1 MRKRAAAVAFWL
13 YLAVLL
19 RITVFRSGWYENEL
33 FAGSVV
39 WVPFQT
45 IFSYL
50 SAGQW
55 RYFLYLFAGNILW
68 FFPFGIYVGA
78 KGKSAAACVL
88 YTALLSLTIET
99 LQFVLSTGCSET
111 EDILLNTLGG
121 VLGWL
126 AYRTIRRFVGKRAA
140 HRG

>member
-1 MRKRAAAVAFWL
+1 M
-13 YLAVLL
+13 
-19 RITVFRSGWYENEL
+19 
-33 FAGSVV
+33 
-39 WVPFQT
+39 
-45 IFSYL
+45 
-50 SAGQW
+50 
-55 RYFLYLFAGNILW
+55 
-68 FFPFGIYVGA
+68 GA

>member
-13 YLAVLL
+13 YLAVLF
-19 RITVFRSGWYENEL
+19 RITVFRSGWYENEF

-39 WVPFQT
+39 LVPFQT

-50 SAGQW
+50 SAEQW
-55 RYFLYLFAGNILW
+55 RYFLYLFAGNIFW
-68 FFPFGIYVGA
+68 FFPFGVYVGA
-78 KGKSAAACVL
+78 KGNPTAACVL
-88 YTALLSLTIET
+88 YTALLSVTIET

-111 EDILLNTLGG
+111 EDILLNSLGG

-126 AYRTIRRFVGKRAA
+126 ACRGLRRLMENRAA
-140 HRG
+140 RRG

>member
-1 MRKRAAAVAFWL
+1 MRKRLSAAVFWL
-13 YLAVLL
+13 YLAVLF
-19 RITVFRSGWYENEL
+19 RITVFRSGWYENEF

-39 WVPFQT
+39 WVPFQI
-45 IFSYL
+45 IFTYL
-50 SAGQW
+50 FAGYW
-55 RYFLYLFAGNILW
+55 GYFLYLFAGNILW
-68 FFPFGIYVGA
+68 FVPFGVYVGA

-126 AYRTIRRFVGKRAA
+126 ACRGLRRLMEKRAA
-140 HRG
+140 RRG